1 MKLTL
6 EDFRRSYPE
15 FESSPNVLIEE
26 KILIAEQL
34 VLNLPR
40 FNKLENAAIGLMTA
54 HLLYLH
60 KKRGSTGNS
69 IQSKTS
75 KKVGDVQFSMKV
87 ESGSREWYG
96 FSGYGQEL
104 LMMIDNV
111 PMIGTGFVV

>member
-1 MKLTL
+1 MTLTL
-6 EDFRRSYPE
+6 SEFRILYPE
-15 FESSPNVLIEE
+15 FEDQPDILIEA
-26 KILIAEQL
+26 KIAVAEQL

>member
-1 MKLTL
+1 MTL
-6 EDFRRSYPE
+6 MLSDFRVSYPE
-15 FESSPNVLIEE
+15 FESSPDVLIES

-40 FNKLENAAIGLMTA
+40 FNELHDTAVGLMAA

-111 PMIGTGFVV
+111 PMMGTGFVV